1 MSSKTGCIFKE
12 IFPAFPVDRKKL
24 GRIDNQVKNRP
35 EIIYSQNFKYTLSCL
50 TTLITFKKTEKAI
63 KRFS

>member
-12 IFPAFPVDRKKL
+12 IFSAFPADRKKL

-35 EIIYSQNFKYTLSCL
+35 EIIYSQNFKYILSCL
-50 TTLITFKKTEKAI
+50 TTLITSKKTKKAI
-63 KRFS
+63 KRSS